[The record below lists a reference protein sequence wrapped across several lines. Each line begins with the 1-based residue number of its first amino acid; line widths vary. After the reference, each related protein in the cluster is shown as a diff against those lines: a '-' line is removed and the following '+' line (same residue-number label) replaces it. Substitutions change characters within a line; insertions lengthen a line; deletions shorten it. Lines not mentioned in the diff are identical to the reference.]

1 MKKTIKLLIILILLI
16 PLNIKAIE
24 LDISSKNAILYNI
37 DNNEILYEKNSNDK
51 VQIASLTKIMTALVS
66 IENIEDLD
74 KQIIINNS
82 DFKNVQKYNLVTAGF
97 TVGEVVT
104 YKDLLYGLLLPSG
117 ADAAKA
123 LARNIA
129 GSEEEF
135 IILMNKK
142 VQDLNLK
149 NTNFS
154 NVIGLDDENNYST
167 VKDLFI
173 IFKKALENET
183 FKKMIKT
190 KEYKTTDGKLTFK
203 STIQKNAKA
212 FNIDIPYVLGGKT
225 GTTTKAGLCLAT
237 IAKENDTNYILI
249 TTGALYDKK
258 APHHIEDAK
267 IIYDYF
273 IQNYSNQ
280 KIVDKNISYKTL
292 KTKYSKETKI
302 KLYPSKD
309 IIKYLPN
316 NYEKKDI
323 KYDYNGVEEVTPFT
337 KNKLGTLKIYYQNK
351 LIRKENVYLKNR
363 PSFSLIAFIK
373 SNIIVISLT
382 IILIILIKRAR
393 K

>member
-1 MKKTIKLLIILILLI
+1 
-16 PLNIKAIE
+16 
-24 LDISSKNAILYNI
+24 
-37 DNNEILYEKNSNDK
+37 
-51 VQIASLTKIMTALVS
+51 
-66 IENIEDLD
+66 
-74 KQIIINNS
+74 
-82 DFKNVQKYNLVTAGF
+82 
-97 TVGEVVT
+97 
-104 YKDLLYGLLLPSG
+104 
-117 ADAAKA
+117 
-123 LARNIA
+123 
-129 GSEEEF
+129 
-135 IILMNKK
+135 
-142 VQDLNLK
+142 
-149 NTNFS
+149 
-154 NVIGLDDENNYST
+154 
-167 VKDLFI
+167 
-173 IFKKALENET
+173 
-183 FKKMIKT
+183 MIKT

-237 IAKENDTNYILI
+237 IAKENGTNYILI

-323 KYDYNGVEEVTPFT
+323 KYEYNGVEEVTPFT

-373 SNIIVISLT
+373 SNIIVIPLT